1 MNTSAE
7 LFALR
12 RKITSHLPVIEQRV
26 RRRELEAV
34 LRDAQA
40 RGDLSPTGFL
50 RLYADYDALLRERTK
65 RFAALRTA
73 YAEAPTLDDKVE
85 VLATALRSERAPRRA
100 FSALRR
106 GWLDL
111 DAMTERAEF
120 DRHALIVRQSLV
132 LRAAAALTEERS
144 EEATHTIHALLD
156 LIEGE
161 LAPLCAVAGAEA
173 LVELLGRIPEWPE
186 AVDGDAR
193 WQKLGGHLLD
203 AQLSR
208 RVRAAFGRLF
218 LTAVPKLAMAAFET
232 ILRRRTGED
241 FFLRQHLITL
251 LGQRLGDRAAFS
263 LLTAHTFRADPSE
276 HVRLALPQAL
286 RATGGADAVP
296 LLEAMA
302 GIRTDRFDA
311 DKSPRVRAAA
321 AIALAELLQQSEADT
336 TLSLSIL
343 LCDLDPLVCRVTC
356 EEIEALAMQQC
367 LDGAQLDLLR
377 TAFARRRATVVGTP
391 DAMMRTIEVLAT
403 ADDPEFTQ
411 AEAELSS
418 RLAALP
424 EGEILH
430 VRTSADPMVFGR
442 LLARLSREGFGF
454 NAWPVKNGYSVE
466 RGARFV
472 RRTWRILHELRTL
485 TPYKRQDALHSV
497 GRQVRGTL
505 RAPSGVL
512 AQATHTSVPGEATAS
527 PNSGQLNA
535 QLPTVDDLL
544 ALPVWRDDAVTIFG
558 GQGTTQ
564 VQPPTAL
571 VERVWNRLSLNFR
584 YSHLSELRQR
594 SIENSHTDERNRY
607 LQALQ
612 DLGIGIKL
620 RPYAAAE
627 PRSGAVLRPAA
638 PVEPRGGGRVMWPEA
653 VALFALPGG
662 LGDFGRYL
670 TSPAENTLGQLGF
683 AAACAGVFLIAG
695 NLHQRDEIRRSR
707 AAIPLCIGGWGT
719 RGKSGTERLK
729 AAMMQGLELDVLTKT
744 TGCEAMFIHG
754 VPGRR
759 ATEIFIHRSYDK
771 ATIWEQRDLLNLA
784 AHLRVEVFLW
794 ECMGLSAPMV
804 QTLSEDWMRDD
815 LQTLTNA
822 YPDHEDV
829 QGPAGHDV
837 ARTIAGFIRSGGT
850 TITTEDQMLP
860 ILQAAAQARQARL
873 ITVASREH
881 LMLADDL
888 LARFPYREH
897 PRNIALV
904 RRLAVELGLDADLAT
919 ADMAENVVPD
929 LGVLKAFPVARHRGR
944 RLIFVNGMSAN
955 ERTGFLSNW
964 QRTGCERTVDKSG
977 RWVVTVV
984 NNRFDRVARS
994 KVFAEILVR
1003 DAAAERHILIG
1014 TNLSGLRG
1022 YIEDALTLFLP
1033 ELRLFQDDAEIEQ
1046 LPTILETRMQRL
1058 RQLLRVGPAEPTA
1071 VLRELSSFIEGT
1083 DVSALRDDVQTG
1095 FDAAVEWANANDALP
1110 VIEAKILTLPLTKKI
1125 TAMRPEIGDQLAE
1138 FTVRSIAKR
1147 ALLASLERGAQAAI
1161 TTAEARTAVGA
1172 RQDRIYRELYREML
1186 ITVED
1191 EGASGDQVIDI
1202 IAQSCPP
1209 GVEVTVMGIQNIKGT
1224 GLDFVYRFIRYDE
1237 VHALCERLARANAQ
1251 EARHI
1256 TDELLAR
1263 TDVGMLD
1270 ATLAHA
1276 AVQAAATRHAAD
1288 ATTAEPLRRAAAQLA
1303 ERVRTCE
1310 AAIRPGRS
1318 RRQHSSLRIVEKAF
1332 DSLDAVRRRWHA
1344 DAILDALVHR
1354 EISHERAALEA
1365 RRLVDREKKG
1375 WLREKPAS

>member
-1 MNTSAE
+1 MTTSAE
-7 LFALR
+7 LFSLR
-12 RKITSHLPVIEQRV
+12 KKITSHLPVLEQRV

-40 RGDLSPTGFL
+40 RGDLSPAGFL
-50 RLYADYDALLRERTK
+50 QLYADYELLSRERMK
-65 RFAALRTA
+65 RFAVLRAA
-73 YAEAPTLDDKVE
+73 YAEARTPDEKLE
-85 VLATALRSERAPRRA
+85 VLATALRSEKAPRRA

-111 DAMTERAEF
+111 DAMAERAEF
-120 DRHALIVRQSLV
+120 DRHALIVKQSLA
-132 LRAAAALTEERS
+132 LRAAAALSEERS
-144 EEATHTIHALLD
+144 EQTTITIHALLD

-161 LAPLCAVAGAEA
+161 LPSLCAVAGAES
-173 LVELLGRIPEWPE
+173 LVELLSRIPEWPE

-193 WQKLGGHLLD
+193 WQKLGARLID
-203 AQLSR
+203 AQLPR
-208 RVRAAFGRLF
+208 RVRAAIGRLC
-218 LTAVPKLAMAAFET
+218 LTAVPKLALASFET

-251 LGQRLGDRAAFS
+251 LGQRPGDRAAFA
-263 LLTAHTFRADPSE
+263 LLTAHLFRVDPSE
-276 HVRLALPQAL
+276 HVRLAMPQAL
-286 RATGGADAVP
+286 RSTGGADAVP
-296 LLEAMA
+296 LLEALA
-302 GIRTDRFDA
+302 GIRSDRFDA

-321 AIALAELLQQSEADT
+321 SIALAELLQQGEADT
-336 TLSLSIL
+336 TLSLSQL
-343 LCDLDPLVCRVTC
+343 LCDVDPLVCRVTA
-356 EEIEALAMQQC
+356 EEIEALAAQQC
-367 LDGAQLDLLR
+367 LDGAQIDLLR
-377 TAFARRRATVVGTP
+377 TACARRRATVTATP
-391 DAMMRTIEVLAT
+391 DALMRTIEVLAT
-403 ADDPEFTQ
+403 ADDPEFTH
-411 AEAELSS
+411 AEADLSA

-442 LLARLSREGFGF
+442 LLARLSRDGFGF
-454 NAWPVKNGYSVE
+454 SAWPVKNGYSVE
-466 RGARFV
+466 RGSRFV
-472 RRTWRILHELRTL
+472 RRTWRILHELRSP

-497 GRQVRGTL
+497 GRQLRGTL
-505 RAPSGVL
+505 RAPSGIL
-512 AQATHTSVPGEATAS
+512 AQATHTSVPGETTAS
-527 PNSGQLNA
+527 PNSSQLAA

-544 ALPVWRDDAVTIFG
+544 ALPIWRDDAVTIFG
-558 GQGTTQ
+558 GQGTTH
-564 VQPPTAL
+564 VKPPTAL

-584 YSHLSELRQR
+584 YASLAELRQQA
-594 SIENSHTDERNRY
+594 IEKSHTSERNRY

-612 DLGIGIKL
+612 ELGIGIKL
-620 RPYAAAE
+620 RPYAAGQAE
-627 PRSGAVLRPAA
+627 TGIVPRPEKPVARP
-638 PVEPRGGGRVMWPEA
+638 GGRMLWPEA

-662 LGDFGRYL
+662 LGDFARYV
-670 TSPAENTLGQLGF
+670 TSPAENTLGQLGV

-729 AAMMQGLELDVLTKT
+729 AALMQGLELDVLTKT

-784 AHLRVEVFLW
+784 ARLHVEVFLW
-794 ECMGLSAPMV
+794 ECMGLSGPLV

-850 TITTEDQMLP
+850 TITTEEQMLP
-860 ILQAAAQARQARL
+860 ILEAEAQARQARL
-873 ITVASREH
+873 ISVASREH

-904 RRLAVELGLDADLAT
+904 RRLAVELGLDPDLAT
-919 ADMAENVVPD
+919 ADMADFVVPD
-929 LGVLKAFPVARHRGR
+929 LGVLKAYPVARHRGR

-964 QRTGCERTVDKSG
+964 QRTGCERPVDKPG
-977 RWVVTVV
+977 RWVMTVV

-1003 DAAAERHILIG
+1003 DAPSERHVLIG

-1022 YIEDALTLFLP
+1022 YIEEALTKFLP
-1033 ELRLFQDDAEIEQ
+1033 ELRLFQDDAEVEQ
-1046 LPTILETRMQRL
+1046 WPTLIATRMQRL
-1058 RQLLRVGPAEPTA
+1058 RHLLRIGPADPTA
-1071 VLRELSSFIEGT
+1071 LLRELSSFVDGVDT
-1083 DVSALRDDVQTG
+1083 NALIDDVRAAFTAAADWA
-1095 FDAAVEWANANDALP
+1095 DADDALP
-1110 VIEAKILTLPLTKKI
+1110 VIQAKILTLPLTKKI
-1125 TAMRPEIGDQLAE
+1125 TALQPEIGDQISE
-1138 FTVRSIAKR
+1138 FAVRSIARR
-1147 ALLASLERGAQAAI
+1147 ALLASLERAAAAAI
-1161 TTAEARTAVGA
+1161 TNADARVAVA
-1172 RQDRIYRELYREML
+1172 TRQDRIYRELYREL
-1186 ITVED
+1186 IVTVED
-1191 EGASGDQVIDI
+1191 EGASGDQIIDVI
-1202 IAQSCPP
+1202 AKSCPP
-1209 GVEVTVMGIQNIKGT
+1209 GIEVTVMGIQNIKGT

-1237 VHALCERLARANAQ
+1237 VHALCERLARADAK

-1256 TDELLAR
+1256 TDEILAR

-1270 ATLAHA
+1270 LTLAQA

-1288 ATTAEPLRRAAAQLA
+1288 AATAEPLSRAAEQLA

-1310 AAIRPGRS
+1310 AALRPGRS
-1318 RRQHSSLRIVEKAF
+1318 RRQHSALRLVEKAF
-1332 DSLDAVRRRWHA
+1332 DSVDAVRRRWHA
-1344 DAILDALVHR
+1344 DTILDALVHR